1 MAADHL
7 YKISWQRFR
16 ENITENFRDLRE
28 ANQLHDVS
36 LFIDSHHSIGAHKV
50 ILCTV
55 SPYFRR
61 LLTTLPPTAAA
72 HPVLLMPKD
81 VTKVEVGQILDFVY
95 YGEVSLP
102 QSQVQRFLDIAE
114 HFEIRGLKEESKTDP
129 NANRQSSPANPT
141 TARTR
146 HPSNTMK
153 SVGLL
158 CPHCNQMCKD
168 VIGLKTHIAE
178 SHPRWSCRGCGLSF
192 KSESELDR
200 HLLTHT
206 AARRPVG
213 SVVPQQQQQHH
224 HQQQQPLR
232 GGRQA
237 KSLNVPDRQQQQVG
251 HSRTPPPSIPAPA
264 RVERK
269 GRQSGNKYENES
281 QAEPQPKKAKSGD
294 IASTLSQRFGGG
306 ISVSAVSSELPEGV
320 VVKKEVEDYEEEE
333 LQHQGQ
339 KGKEEF
345 QETEEAVNEE
355 EEEGYYEE
363 DGEGGEYEEEEEYP
377 GYDFYGKA

>member
-237 KSLNVPDRQQQQVG
+237 KSFNVPHRQQQQVR

-269 GRQSGNKYENES
+269 GRQSGHKYENES

-355 EEEGYYEE
+355 EEGYYEE

>member
-36 LFIDSHHSIGAHKV
+36 LYIDSHHSIGAHKV

-178 SHPRWSCRGCGLSF
+178 SHPRWSCQGCGLSF
-192 KSESELDR
+192 KSEPELDR

-213 SVVPQQQQQHH
+213 SVVPQQQQQH
-224 HQQQQPLR
+224 QEQQPPR
-232 GGRQA
+232 DGRQA
-237 KSLNVPDRQQQQVG
+237 KSFNVQHRQQQQVR

-345 QETEEAVNEE
+345 QETEGAVNEE
-355 EEEGYYEE
+355 EKDYYYEE

>member
-7 YKISWQRFR
+7 YKISWQQFR
-16 ENITENFRDLRE
+16 ENITENFRDLRG

-36 LFIDSHHSIGAHKV
+36 LYIDSHHTIGAHKV

-114 HFEIRGLKEESKTDP
+114 HFEIRGLKEESKTDS
-129 NANRQSSPANPT
+129 NANRQSSPANLT

-178 SHPRWSCRGCGLSF
+178 SHPRWSCQGCGLSF
-192 KSESELDR
+192 KSEPELDR

-213 SVVPQQQQQHH
+213 SVVPQQQQH

-237 KSLNVPDRQQQQVG
+237 KSLNVPHRHQQLVR

-269 GRQSGNKYENES
+269 GRQSRNKYENES

-306 ISVSAVSSELPEGV
+306 ISVSAVSGELPEGV

-339 KGKEEF
+339 KGEEEF
-345 QETEEAVNEE
+345 QETEGAVNEE
-355 EEEGYYEE
+355 EGGYYDE
-363 DGEGGEYEEEEEYP
+363 DGEAGEYEEEEEEYP

>member
-7 YKISWQRFR
+7 YKISWQQFR
-16 ENITENFRDLRE
+16 ENITENFRDLRG

-36 LFIDSHHSIGAHKV
+36 LYIDSYHTIGAHKV

-178 SHPRWSCRGCGLSF
+178 SHPRWSCQGCGLSF
-192 KSESELDR
+192 KSEPELDR

-213 SVVPQQQQQHH
+213 SVVPQQQQQH
-224 HQQQQPLR
+224 QEQQPPR
-232 GGRQA
+232 DGRQA
-237 KSLNVPDRQQQQVG
+237 KSFNVQHRQQQQVR

-345 QETEEAVNEE
+345 QETEGAVNEE
-355 EEEGYYEE
+355 EKDYYYEE

>member
-1 MAADHL
+1 M
-7 YKISWQRFR
+7 
-16 ENITENFRDLRE
+16 
-28 ANQLHDVS
+28 
-36 LFIDSHHSIGAHKV
+36 
-50 ILCTV
+50 

-72 HPVLLMPKD
+72 HPVLMMPKD

-114 HFEIRGLKEESKTDP
+114 HFEIRGLKEESKTDS
-129 NANRQSSPANPT
+129 NANRQSSTVNPT

-158 CPHCNQMCKD
+158 CPHCNQMYKD

-178 SHPRWSCRGCGLSF
+178 SHPRWSCQGCGLSF
-192 KSESELDR
+192 KSEPELDR

-213 SVVPQQQQQHH
+213 SVVPQQQQQ
-224 HQQQQPLR
+224 QPQR

-237 KSLNVPDRQQQQVG
+237 KSLNVPHRQQQQVR
-251 HSRTPPPSIPAPA
+251 HSRTSPSSIPAPA

-345 QETEEAVNEE
+345 QETEGAVNEE

-363 DGEGGEYEEEEEYP
+363 DGEGGEYEEEEYP

>member
-192 KSESELDR
+192 KSEPELDR

-213 SVVPQQQQQHH
+213 SVVPQQQQQH
-224 HQQQQPLR
+224 QQQQPPR

-237 KSLNVPDRQQQQVG
+237 KILNVPHRQHQVR

-264 RVERK
+264 RAERK

-355 EEEGYYEE
+355 EEGYYEE